1 MSGLKLVGEDVTAE
15 PNYPSCLVSSIGQAA
30 AFSQKIGFLTHAV
43 FAMGVHKGEPNVLK
57 GAYKGLMTTEELEAA
72 TRIVL
77 KQHGAAHVK
86 SDMRTHESHATAGR
100 QARRQRPGA
109 PGRAHCGRSGFD
121 VVERREGLPC
131 GACGM
136 PTRRVRLEIVGCTG
150 CGFREERV
158 PATGQAPASPAEC
171 DLCNP

>member
-57 GAYKGLMTTEELEAA
+57 GAYKGLMPTEELEAA

-77 KQHGAAHVK
+77 KH
-86 SDMRTHESHATAGR
+86 
-100 QARRQRPGA
+100 
-109 PGRAHCGRSGFD
+109 
-121 VVERREGLPC
+121 
-131 GACGM
+131 
-136 PTRRVRLEIVGCTG
+136 
-150 CGFREERV
+150 
-158 PATGQAPASPAEC
+158 TGQRMWKAICARTSIPRGCRPSSAPLGIWRAWP
-171 DLCNP
+171 

>member
-30 AFSQKIGFLTHAV
+30 AFSQNIGFLTHAV

-86 SDMRTHESHATAGR
+86 SDMRTHVNPTRLQAVKRAAETWCAGPCALR
-100 QARRQRPGA
+100 TVGLRRRRTTRGTSLWGVRDADA
-109 PGRAHCGRSGFD
+109 PGSAGN
-121 VVERREGLPC
+121 RRLHRLRFP
-131 GACGM
+131 
-136 PTRRVRLEIVGCTG
+136 RRTCPGHRTG
-150 CGFREERV
+150 
-158 PATGQAPASPAEC
+158 TGVAG
-171 DLCNP
+171 

>member
-15 PNYPSCLVSSIGQAA
+15 PNCPSCLVPSIGQAA

-57 GAYKGLMTTEELEAA
+57 GAYKGLMTTEGLEAA

-86 SDMRTHESHATAGR
+86 SDMR
-100 QARRQRPGA
+100 
-109 PGRAHCGRSGFD
+109 AH
-121 VVERREGLPC
+121 VN
-131 GACGM
+131 
-136 PTRRVRLEIVGCTG
+136 PTRLQAVKRAVRDLV
-150 CGFREERV
+150 RRAV
-158 PATGQAPASPAEC
+158 RAANGQASTS
-171 DLCNP
+171 